1 MWRRIGRVGLRA
13 TGVGR
18 CRYGAGMS
26 SIYEIQMT
34 GITGD
39 LVDFEQFRGQV
50 LVIVNVASA

>member
-1 MWRRIGRVGLRA
+1 MTPSHDARG
-13 TGVGR
+13 
-18 CRYGAGMS
+18 YGAGMS
-26 SIYEIQMT
+26 SIYEFQMT